1 MSGSE
6 LAAMLES
13 VRSRI
18 ARTAARGLNEQN
30 TKATLIEPV
39 LRALGWNT
47 EDVDEVVHEYT
58 SGKRGNPVDY
68 GLLIER
74 QPRLL
79 LEAKPYGA
87 TLSDAK
93 WATQFLGYALVAGV
107 TWMVLTNGDEYRI
120 YNTHA
125 RVPLEEKL
133 WRTVRVSNGGP
144 AVEETLSLL
153 ARDRLGEN
161 RIDRLWQAH
170 FVDQKVKVAL
180 EELLSVGTDARLLRL
195 IRDRASDL
203 SPSDIRASL
212 RRCRATLDFP
222 VPPATVRGPARRGR
236 ASRQKTPEQ
245 GATDLR
251 ALVKSGVL
259 RPPVQLTRVYKGR
272 TLTATIE
279 PDASVTCLGRRFA
292 SPSMAASAAR
302 ASIIGSA
309 PGGRPPATNGWDFW
323 RVVSGEGRST
333 PLTSFRDRASPP
345 SEAP

>member
-6 LAAMLES
+6 LAATLES

-18 ARTAARGLNEQN
+18 TRTSARGLNEQN

-39 LRALGWNT
+39 LRALGWST

-125 RVPLEEKL
+125 KVPLEEKL
-133 WRTVRVSNGGP
+133 WRTVRVSDGGP

-170 FVDQKVKVAL
+170 FVDQKVRAAL
-180 EELLSVGTDARLLRL
+180 DELLSAGADARLLRL
-195 IRDRASDL
+195 VRDRAPDL
-203 SPSDIRASL
+203 SPSEIRASL
-212 RRCRATLDFP
+212 RRCRATFDFP
-222 VPPATVRGPARRGR
+222 VPPATARGSVKRVRA
-236 ASRQKTPEQ
+236 ARQKAPGQ
-245 GATDLR
+245 GGPDLR
-251 ALVKSGVL
+251 VLIESGLL

-279 PDASVTCLGRRFA
+279 ADASVTCLGRRFT

-323 RVVSGEGRST
+323 RVVSGEGRPT
-333 PLTSFRDRASPP
+333 PLTLFRDRAGPRSA
-345 SEAP
+345 AP